1 MVYLGILVTRK
12 YLSWQKI
19 LSEEICPTSSKLQKK
34 KSFNFL
40 PKYQDSSKGRRYNLK
55 TGKFLFNV
63 RNRGW
68 GKKQNEN
75 VWNSNSAVT
84 IESCISQKNIINR
97 TADGHGILI
106 RQGVICSGLQ
116 QFFVYLRFVTT
127 RQNNFLLVGWGHFF
141 FFVTTRQNNFLVVGW
156 GQFFSM
162 SPQDKIIF
170 SWWVGGNFFHLKFV
184 TSRSSPPIKAC
195 PPITKKFS
203 SPHGNICPPLKFFL
217 HASRAFSCYWFHEPT
232 STNRKQIS

>member
-1 MVYLGILVTRK
+1 MYLRLKFDSGVGPICMIFKSFTLVVLQIWCILVSLIPENIWAGKKFWVKK
-12 YLSWQKI
+12 YAPLRQN
-19 LSEEICPTSSKLQKK
+19 CKK

-116 QFFVYLRFVTT
+116 QFFVYLR
-127 RQNNFLLVGWGHFF
+127 
-141 FFVTTRQNNFLVVGW
+141 
-156 GQFFSM
+156 
-162 SPQDKIIF
+162 PQDKIIF
-170 SWWVGGNFFHLKFV
+170 SWWGGGNFFSFE
-184 TSRSSPPIKAC
+184 IC
-195 PPITKKFS
+195 NDETK
-203 SPHGNICPPLKFFL
+203 
-217 HASRAFSCYWFHEPT
+217 
-232 STNRKQIS
+232 